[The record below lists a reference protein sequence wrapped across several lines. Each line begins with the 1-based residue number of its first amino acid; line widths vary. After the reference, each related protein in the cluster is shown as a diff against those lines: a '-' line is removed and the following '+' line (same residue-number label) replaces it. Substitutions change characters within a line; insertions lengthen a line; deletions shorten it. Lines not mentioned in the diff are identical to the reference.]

1 LTVTRLNE
9 LAEFGQSVWLD
20 YISRK
25 LIKTGRLMELISQG
39 LLGMTSNPTIFD
51 NAISKSDDYD
61 EDIKKL
67 ASQGKSTFEIY
78 DELTIRDIQDA
89 ADLFLPI
96 YEKTGGL
103 DGYVSLE
110 INPMLARKT
119 EETIAEG
126 KRLHKKVNRRN
137 LMFKV
142 PATEEGYHAIEELLA
157 AGINVNVTLIFSLE
171 QYEKTAHAYIR
182 GVQRLI
188 EKGGDPSKLR
198 SVASVFVSRIDSA
211 VDRMLEEK
219 MGLEECKAIR
229 GSLQHLLGK
238 AAVAN
243 SLLIYDLHGKIFDT
257 PQFHKLREKGAHYQ
271 RVLWGSTSS
280 KNPAYSDI
288 KYVEELMVKNSVN
301 TMPENTLLAFLDHGA
316 VKDALSSRSE
326 GASDV
331 VEELDHTGISVD
343 EVCAKLLK
351 EGVTAFEKSFE
362 SLLKSIEHKSTSLAV
377 KG

>member
-1 LTVTRLNE
+1 MTRLNE
-9 LAEFGQSVWLD
+9 LAGLGQSVWLD
-20 YISRK
+20 NINRK

-51 NAISKSDDYD
+51 NAISKSEDYD
-61 EDIKKL
+61 EEIKKL
-67 ASQGKSTFEIY
+67 SSQRKSTFEIY

-96 YEKTGGL
+96 YEKSRGL

-110 INPMLARKT
+110 INPKLARQT

-142 PATEEGYHAIEELLA
+142 PATPEGYAAIEDLLA
-157 AGINVNVTLIFSLE
+157 SGINVNVTLIFSLD
-171 QYEKTAHAYIR
+171 QYEKTARAYMK
-182 GVQRLI
+182 GVKRLI
-188 EKGGDPSKLR
+188 EKGGDAGKLR

-211 VDRMLEEK
+211 IDRMLEEK
-219 MGLEECKAIR
+219 LEEGEAVN
-229 GSLQHLLGK
+229 GSLQHLKGK

-243 SLLIYDLHGKIFDT
+243 SLSIYDLHGKIFDT
-257 PQFHKLREKGAHYQ
+257 PEFARLKEKGAHHQ

-288 KYVEELMVKNSVN
+288 KYVEELMVKNTVN
-301 TMPENTLLAFLDHGA
+301 TMPENTLLAFMDHGA
-316 VKDALSSRSE
+316 VKDALSLRSE
-326 GASDV
+326 EAAEV
-331 VEELDHTGISVD
+331 VRELKSVGISVD
-343 EVCAKLLK
+343 EVCAKLLQ
-351 EGVTAFEKSFE
+351 EGVAAFEKSFE
-362 SLLKSIEHKSTSLAV
+362 SLLQAIEQKSRSLMV